1 MSLINHTACISLSV
15 QMFGAV
21 ESSVTMKLK
30 GTSRSRLKDSE
41 AALLPVPEWRHL
53 YNRVW
58 DVADYGEEG
67 VHIKTTLL
75 NMPHKSS

>member
-1 MSLINHTACISLSV
+1 
-15 QMFGAV
+15 MFGSV

-58 DVADYGEEG
+58 DVADYGEFRAWML
-67 VHIKTTLL
+67 IIDLRTALYLL
-75 NMPHKSS
+75 LR